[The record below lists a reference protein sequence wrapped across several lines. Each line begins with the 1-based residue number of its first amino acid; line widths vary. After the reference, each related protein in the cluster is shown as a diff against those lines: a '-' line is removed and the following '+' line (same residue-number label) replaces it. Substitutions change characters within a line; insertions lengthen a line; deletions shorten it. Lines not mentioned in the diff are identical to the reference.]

1 MEKETAL
8 NELSALS
15 EDLELSP
22 IRGGLAAAWMAR
34 RSRSTRLFHRKGDR
48 LAQASLAAFVT
59 SPETMDK
66 ADGTARERIAKSAD
80 LIAAFRLPEAG
91 STHSTFAPFAAAQ
104 HANSGR
110 FVAIHVGGCGR

>member
-1 MEKETAL
+1 MEKETRPR
-8 NELSALS
+8 STS
-15 EDLELSP
+15 SVHSP

-91 STHSTFAPFAAAQ
+91 STHSTFAPFAAQ